1 MSTIKQILTTRIKKA
16 EIEEYLRDRLRSAVF
31 GGVNISFTPIG
42 TRVTIYAMKPSR
54 VIGSKGRVIK
64 EISETLE
71 KRFGVENPVV
81 TVVEVEVPELNPYVV
96 AERIAQDLEK
106 GVRYRRVGFWAVR
119 RVMEAGARGVEVHIS
134 GKLTSARSRTEKFT
148 DGFMP
153 KSGELAM
160 HYVLEGKTSV
170 RLKTGVLG
178 VRVLIY
184 PPDAPLPE
192 QLTVK
197 SGGVSNGQGDEAAK
211 GNE

>member
-1 MSTIKQILTTRIKKA
+1 MTIVRQILSTRLRKA
-16 EIEEYLRDRLRSAVF
+16 EIEEYLRERLRSAVF
-31 GGVNISFTPIG
+31 GGVSISFTPIG

-119 RVMEAGARGVEVHIS
+119 RVMEAGARGVEIHIS

-148 DGFMP
+148 EGFIP

-160 HYVLEGKTSV
+160 DYVLEGKSSV

-178 VRVLIY
+178 IRVLIY

-192 QLTVK
+192 QLTIKQEVGDVGE
-197 SGGVSNGQGDEAAK
+197 GGKTATGDE
-211 GNE
+211 